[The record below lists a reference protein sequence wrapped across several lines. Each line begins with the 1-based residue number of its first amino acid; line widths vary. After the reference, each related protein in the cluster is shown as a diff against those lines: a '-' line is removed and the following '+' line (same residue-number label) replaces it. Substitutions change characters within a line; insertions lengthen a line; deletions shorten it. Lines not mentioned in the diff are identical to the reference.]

1 MEEPGKKKKRAKK
14 STTRVTKVNKTNGT
28 HPQGMEGI
36 YRHKTVENLLSDD
49 DFMNQVVLAMTQ
61 ANVMDD
67 LVEEFA
73 NMLKDALGSNPEF
86 RLRLLKAVVA
96 TETFESKL
104 VSRMARNIR

>member
-1 MEEPGKKKKRAKK
+1 MEEPRKKKKAKK
-14 STTRVTKVNKTNGT
+14 STTRVTRINKTNGT

-61 ANVMDD
+61 ANVMDE

-73 NMLKDALGSNPEF
+73 NKVKDALGSNPEF

-104 VSRMARNIR
+104 VGRMARIIG